1 MNSPRF
7 LLLVAAH
14 CCFATL
20 FIQYFTRSGRHPPQ
34 GLQRRSA
41 IAMMISGGRLGDRG
55 YGPGPENGRQG
66 VLFLRIKR
74 LRNVVFP
81 PLFPPSLPPSPSSP
95 PLPSSSLPPLFFPSL
110 PFPFPSFPTPLKS
123 KLYNYMPP
131 LYFKSRAKSR
141 VKTPPFPS
149 FFSPPFFPPF
159 PYAAFYNYFG
169 ASKDTGRSQGVTF
182 SAIPPGGTLKKPL

>member
-1 MNSPRF
+1 MARGLKMAARGYYPLAAGGAGGATSPPRGVWGRSPRKIF
-7 LLLVAAH
+7 E
-14 CCFATL
+14 
-20 FIQYFTRSGRHPPQ
+20 S
-34 GLQRRSA
+34 
-41 IAMMISGGRLGDRG
+41 
-55 YGPGPENGRQG
+55 
-66 VLFLRIKR
+66 KR
-74 LRNVVFP
+74 LRNVVFL

-131 LYFKSRAKSR
+131 LYFKPRAKSR

-169 ASKDTGRSQGVTF
+169 ASKVTGRS
-182 SAIPPGGTLKKPL
+182 